1 MRAAQVLA
9 LAATAFAAATGP
21 VLAEIRDYDLPAFH
35 AIDIATGLKAVVS
48 VGGEQSVSVES
59 ERSEP
64 FEKLE
69 LDVENGTLRARF
81 DANFFD
87 FIMSGG
93 LLGLLVNGRPD
104 VTVHIT
110 VPMLDRIEASS
121 GADVSATGISGNALK
136 ANASSGAEI
145 DLDGVAVGRFSA
157 SVSSGASFAA
167 VGSCETLDADVSSG
181 GDLDLADLIC
191 KSVTANASSGGDLE
205 VQALESIRANASS
218 GGDISISG
226 NPAQTDFDSS
236 SGGDIDLDD

>member
-1 MRAAQVLA
+1 MRAALALA
-9 LAATAFAAATGP
+9 LAAAAFAAATGP
-21 VLAEIRDYDLPAFH
+21 VLAETREYDLPAFH
-35 AIDIATGLKAVVS
+35 AIDIATGLNAVVT

-64 FEKLE
+64 FDKLE

-81 DANFFD
+81 EADFFD

-110 VPMLDRIEASS
+110 MPKLDRIEASS
-121 GADVSATGISGNALK
+121 GADVAASGMSGDTLK
-136 ANASSGAEI
+136 ANASSGADI
-145 DLDGVAVGRFSA
+145 DLADVTVGSFSA

-167 VGSCETLDADVSSG
+167 AGSCETVDADVSSG
-181 GDLDLADLIC
+181 GDLDLADLVC
-191 KSVTANASSGGDLE
+191 KSVTANASSGGDMD
-205 VQALESIRANASS
+205 VHALESIRANASS
-218 GGDISISG
+218 GGDIGISG
-226 NPAQTDFDSS
+226 NPAQTDFNSS